1 MTVHCEGDVMAYDAD
16 SPIQVRD
23 EAHFRQ
29 QRGTA
34 RTRSANLQMIP
45 KIDMV
50 IGSWY
55 LDEFGNKTREIT
67 ARD

>member
-1 MTVHCEGDVMAYDAD
+1 MAYDAD
-16 SPIQVRD
+16 LPIQVRD

-29 QRGTA
+29 QRCAA
-34 RTRSANLQMIP
+34 RTRTANQQMIP

-55 LDEFGNKTREIT
+55 LDELGNKTREIT
-67 ARD
+67 AHD

>member
-1 MTVHCEGDVMAYDAD
+1 MAYDAD
-16 SPIQVRD
+16 LPIQVQD

-29 QRGTA
+29 QRCA
-34 RTRSANLQMIP
+34 ANAHSQP
-45 KIDMV
+45 TNDTEDRYV

-55 LDEFGNKTREIT
+55 LDELGNKTREIT